1 MTNPNEDQKSE
12 QGVNSP
18 KVPESRSPKKV
29 AKTFSIE
36 FSKLTRRVAKTLL
49 EQNVSQDDP
58 GERLTPVAEPVQRA
72 EPVQPAKPAQPA
84 QSVQQPS
91 QPVQPTQPAPA
102 ANKPIAT
109 PPKKTTVS
117 KKKVRVARTLLEDD
131 LSMDFLDERL
141 MPSGETKPLP
151 RPQLVAK
158 TMLDREVLLAA
169 VAKSAQRRAVLIK
182 ELVDSRA
189 AEPVIEPIQG
199 DKEAT
204 PCVWKWDETNTK
216 GRVRHCGSCK
226 KVIYNFDGLK
236 LEEAQNLVF
245 KHENLEKFQLY
256 KRDDGKFM
264 TSDCSI
270 ASKRR
275 RNMVVVVA
283 ASILSVTF
291 AVALFLTLPH
301 FSSQSDGAF
310 EVQHPKIV
318 ATSSSK
324 IAGKNSVAPAATTD
338 GTFHWKEGMKPPAS
352 TYKSEEESTSSAAE
366 VDDEDISSAPPT
378 APDPDAPGQNWTY

>member
-12 QGVNSP
+12 QEVNSP

-58 GERLTPVAEPVQRA
+58 GERLTPVVEPVKPA
-72 EPVQPAKPAQPA
+72 PPVQSAKTVEPN
-84 QSVQQPS
+84 
-91 QPVQPTQPAPA
+91 PAPA
-102 ANKPIAT
+102 ANKPTAS
-109 PPKKTTVS
+109 PAKKTTVS

-131 LSMDFLDERL
+131 LSMDFLEERL
-141 MPSGETKPLP
+141 MPSEETKPLP
-151 RPQLVAK
+151 RPHLVAK

-182 ELVDSRA
+182 ELVESRA
-189 AEPVIEPIQG
+189 AEPVIEPIYG
-199 DKEAT
+199 DKQAT
-204 PCVWKWDETNTK
+204 PCVWKWDETDTK

-226 KVIYNFDGLK
+226 KVIYNFDGMK
-236 LEEAQNLVF
+236 LEEAQSLVF

-275 RNMVVVVA
+275 RHMVLVVA
-283 ASILSVTF
+283 ASILSITF
-291 AVALFLTLPH
+291 AVALFMALPH
-301 FSSQSDGAF
+301 FSNQSDGAF
-310 EVQHPKIV
+310 EVQHPRIV
-318 ATSSSK
+318 ATNSSK
-324 IAGKNSVAPAATTD
+324 VTNKNSAAPAPTTD

-352 TYKSEEESTSSAAE
+352 TYKSTEESTSSAAA
-366 VDDEDISSAPPT
+366 VDDEEDISSAPPT
-378 APDPDAPGQNWTY
+378 APDPDAPGQTWRY